1 MSAPQTNV
9 EKQARRHKGPLV
21 GIAVAI
27 LAALVALVAVG
38 MFSSTDDAPEA
49 VPAQTVD

>member
-1 MSAPQTNV
+1 MSAPETNV
-9 EKQARRHKGPLV
+9 EKQARRHKGPLL

-38 MFSSTDDAPEA
+38 LFASTDDAPD
-49 VPAQTVD
+49 VPPAELAD